1 MQGFQ
6 VMLDKEQSHKLEEY
20 IYELTSA
27 AVTKAVTKA
36 VTDAGSNKEFLS
48 QKEICD
54 WIGVST
60 NTLKSYVRM
69 GLPVI
74 VMGGRNLYS
83 KKEVSKFLLERQIG
97 G

>member
-6 VMLDKEQSHKLEEY
+6 VMLDKEQSLKLQEY

-27 AVTKAVTKA
+27 AVTKA